1 MRSDAV
7 LRVHWVPG
15 TDHLLGTC
23 HCGAQHRAQRARLRD
38 GPGDDP
44 AEGALPG
51 GDVARAED
59 RECVVAARLADQQ
72 HSEDHEDRD
81 LEGAQDGAEP
91 CRGAGPVEPGQTDDQ
106 RPEQRRAQGHRRSA
120 RRPGHSWRRV
130 QTVVKPRP

>member
-23 HCGAQHRAQRARLRD
+23 HCGA
-38 GPGDDP
+38 
-44 AEGALPG
+44 LPG
-51 GDVARAED
+51 ADVTRAED
-59 RECVVAARLADQQ
+59 RERVVAARLADQQ
-72 HSEDHEDRD
+72 HSEDHEDRE

-106 RPEQRRAQGHRRSA
+106 RPEQRRAQGHRRST